1 MASRYS
7 VRDDVEYLAPRP
19 KLDDCNVLRRAF
31 LEARELLL
39 NGCTEVH
46 FSCVL
51 ADHQQTL
58 RVLCTHSTV
67 LPKSECLMDVY
78 FHYADGNSE
87 HGALLAAGTGCTG
100 PVFEF
105 YCTEQ
110 ETCAAPRRR
119 LCRRHLVQFFI
130 DDLVDWTG
138 PHGKRERFRI
148 HHVSLDCVM
157 H

>member
-1 MASRYS
+1 MANRYW
-7 VRDDVEYLAPRP
+7 VRDDVGCFLQRP
-19 KLDDCNVLRRAF
+19 ELDDCNALRRAF

-39 NGCTEVH
+39 DGCTAVH

-51 ADHQQTL
+51 ADCQKTL
-58 RVLCTHSTV
+58 RVLCAHATA
-67 LPKSECLMDVY
+67 LPKSECLMDVF
-78 FHYADGNSE
+78 FHHADGDRE

-100 PVFEF
+100 PVFQF

-110 ETCAAPRRR
+110 EKCSAPRRPLRR
-119 LCRRHLVQFFI
+119 LHLIQFFV

-148 HHVSLDCVM
+148 RQVSLDCVM
-157 H
+157 R